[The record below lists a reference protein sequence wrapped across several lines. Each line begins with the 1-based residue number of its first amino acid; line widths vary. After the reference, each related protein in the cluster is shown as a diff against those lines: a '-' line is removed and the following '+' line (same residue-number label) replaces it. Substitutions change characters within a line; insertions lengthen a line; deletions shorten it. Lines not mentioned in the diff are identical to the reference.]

1 MANPQLTGAPEQD
14 DHPLAGLPSV
24 QDAHTQILAA
34 LHREDIARTYAT
46 DDGMGAAPGVVV
58 SQLTD
63 DRHLILDRVKAEAR
77 ATALGTRPD
86 AEYADGVLSTAM
98 LYLGEAL
105 RVAPSKTQAVQA
117 LRSALGLADGDS
129 DPDVEEALRRA
140 RGGAA

>member
-1 MANPQLTGAPEQD
+1 VATQIVPAPKSA
-14 DHPLAGLPSV
+14 DHQHAALPSV
-24 QDAHTQILAA
+24 QDGHTQVLAS
-34 LHREDIARTYAT
+34 LHREDIVRTYAT

-105 RVAPSKTQAVQA
+105 RVAPSKAQAVQA
-117 LRSALGLADGDS
+117 LRSALSLTDGDS
-129 DPDVEEALRRA
+129 DPDMGEALRRA